1 MRVLISTWAAM
12 TLLATAAMA
21 AQPALQMDLW
31 PGTAPGE
38 KGDIGPEQLQP
49 PKANEQPPV
58 ERLTNVTR
66 PTISLYRPDP
76 ATNLSQNQ
84 RSRPGR
90 PGDVEAATGS
100 GTGSKTNGTA
110 VVICPGGGYNILAF
124 NKEGTEVAE
133 WLNSIGVAGVVVKY
147 RVPRRADLPKHQAPL
162 QDAQRAVSLV
172 RTHAK
177 EWGINPDRIG
187 VLGFSAGGHLAAATA
202 TNFDQRSYTPVDAAD
217 QASCRPDFAVLVY
230 PAYLLE
236 GEKQQGPGLAP
247 EIHPCDKTPPVFF
260 AHASDDRHV
269 AENSIALYMALH
281 KLKVP
286 VELHVY
292 GSGGHGFGLRPS
304 DHPSSTWPQQCQRWM
319 QSRGLLDKP

>member
-1 MRVLISTWAAM
+1 MRVLISTWAVI
-12 TLLATAAMA
+12 TLFAAAAMA
-21 AQPALQMDLW
+21 AEPALQVDLW

-38 KGDIGPEQLQP
+38 KGDVGPEQLQP
-49 PKANEQPPV
+49 PKAHEEPPV
-58 ERLTNVTR
+58 QRLTNVTR

-76 ATNLSQNQ
+76 AK
-84 RSRPGR
+84 
-90 PGDVEAATGS
+90 A
-100 GTGSKTNGTA
+100 NGAA
-110 VVICPGGGYNILAF
+110 VVICPGGGYNILAY

-177 EWGINPDRIG
+177 DWGINPDRIG

-236 GEKQQGPGLAP
+236 GEQQQGPGLAP
-247 EIHPCDKTPPVFF
+247 EIRPSDKTPPVFF

-304 DHPSSTWPQQCQRWM
+304 DHPSAAWPQQCQRWM